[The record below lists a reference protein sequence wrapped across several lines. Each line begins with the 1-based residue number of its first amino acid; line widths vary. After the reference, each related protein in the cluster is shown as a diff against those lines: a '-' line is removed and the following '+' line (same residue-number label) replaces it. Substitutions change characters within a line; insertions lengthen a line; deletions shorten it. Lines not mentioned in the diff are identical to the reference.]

1 MNRNLALGIGIG
13 VGGAGLVAVLLIT
26 LVGGY
31 NAMNPNTEIIQQ
43 QEARLNQLEIDQQ
56 LERELDVC
64 KNHALVYDFD
74 SFYNCM
80 DGVIRNPNY
89 YFDPQALENYK
100 MERDRHFAQGTS
112 INLANCNLT
121 PSQQM
126 QIDALKND
134 DSIDPQVALTQTL
147 QIMQQACR

>member
-1 MNRNLALGIGIG
+1 MKPVVIG
-13 VGGAGLVAVLLIT
+13 VVGGGVAVAVIAVIAFT
-26 LVGGY
+26 M
-31 NAMNPNTEIIQQ
+31 MNESNNEIIQQ
-43 QEARLNQLEIDQQ
+43 QEARLNQLELEQQ
-56 LERELDVC
+56 LNREMEVC

-80 DGVIRNPNY
+80 DGIVSNPNY
-89 YFDPQALENYK
+89 DLDPQGVANYK
-100 MERDRHFAQGTS
+100 MERDRHFAQANS
-112 INLANCNLT
+112 INLANCNLS
-121 PSQQM
+121 PMQQM